1 MVPGLSFVFM
11 AVSLLIAIG
20 LPVGLTIW
28 VMKKYK
34 PGFWAVASGMIV
46 FFVLQISLRSTL
58 LALFQIS
65 DFGKVFIENNW
76 MLYIIL
82 LSLSAGIFEEF
93 GRYFAFKVMLK
104 RKHEF
109 RHGLAYGIGHGGIE
123 AVFLVGIAY
132 VTNIV
137 LSIAIN
143 TGALAS
149 LEGMLGDALQPTIS
163 AITDTAPVAFL
174 YGGIERIFAICLHIA
189 LSIMVLH
196 GVRKRNIGY
205 TFLAIFIHGAAN
217 FGAVMIAQRVGAL
230 ASEAFLFGVA
240 VLSIIFV
247 LLMKR
252 LFEKQDGIFE
262 LNGQNC

>member
-1 MVPGLSFVFM
+1 MVPALSFVFM
-11 AVSLLIAIG
+11 GISLLIAIG

-46 FFVLQISLRSTL
+46 FFVLQVCIRLPIMQVFAATE
-58 LALFQIS
+58 AGQ
-65 DFGKVFIENNW
+65 DFINNN
-76 MLYIIL
+76 MLLYIIIA
-82 LSLSAGIFEEF
+82 SFSAGIFEEF

-137 LSIAIN
+137 FSIVIN
-143 TGALAS
+143 TGALSS

-163 AITDTAPVAFL
+163 ALTDTAPVTFL
-174 YGGIERIFAICLHIA
+174 YGGIERIFAMCLHIA

-196 GVRKRNIGY
+196 GVRERNIGY

-217 FGAVMIAQRVGAL
+217 FGAVMIAQNVGAL

-240 VLSIIFV
+240 VLSIIYV
-247 LLMKR
+247 LAMKR
-252 LFEKQDGIFE
+252 LFEKQDGILE
-262 LNGQNC
+262 LNA